1 MIPDL
6 GLPDKDGATLL
17 CQWRRRGVENPVLIL
32 TARDA
37 IEDRINGLDSG
48 ADDYLVKPFALA
60 ELQARVRA
68 LIRRYQ
74 GHSDNLLTDGDITLN
89 LQTQQV
95 LRQSQPVEVTPKE
108 FALLTRLIMRSGQTV
123 HRETLQQDIYS
134 GRTIRDQTRLKFIFI
149 ICAASSVKIAS
160 KPYAAWVT
168 VWRARNEQYA
178 PAINGVAGGYSAIFQ
193 LISVVWLWHE
203 SREQIGF
210 LVNETLSAKA
220 RNNHVE
226 KEIREAIASLLVPS
240 LVMVGFT
247 LLFSF
252 WAVTWIT
259 RPLNKLRASLA
270 NRSADNLTPL
280 PMYSD
285 MEEIGAVTTSLNQLL
300 ARLDHTIQ
308 QERLFTADAA
318 HELRTPL
325 AGIRLHLEL
334 MAQSGS
340 PQATPLINRID
351 QLMHTVE
358 QLLMLARAGQAMASG
373 HYDTVNWTE
382 SIIAPLSPEHEAKEH
397 TVLWPAH
404 STLTVQGTPS
414 CYV

>member
-1 MIPDL
+1 MKLLIVEDDLLLQEGLALALGNEGYALDCAATAAEADALIQSGEYSLVILDL

-123 HRETLQQDIYS
+123 PREPL
-134 GRTIRDQTRLKFIFI
+134 QTRLKFTFI
-149 ICAASSVKIAS
+149 ICGASSVKIAS

-178 PAINGVAGGYSAIFQ
+178 PAINGVAGGYSAIF
-193 LISVVWLWHE
+193 
-203 SREQIGF
+203 
-210 LVNETLSAKA
+210 
-220 RNNHVE
+220 
-226 KEIREAIASLLVPS
+226 
-240 LVMVGFT
+240 
-247 LLFSF
+247 
-252 WAVTWIT
+252 
-259 RPLNKLRASLA
+259 
-270 NRSADNLTPL
+270 
-280 PMYSD
+280 
-285 MEEIGAVTTSLNQLL
+285 
-300 ARLDHTIQ
+300 
-308 QERLFTADAA
+308 
-318 HELRTPL
+318 
-325 AGIRLHLEL
+325 
-334 MAQSGS
+334 
-340 PQATPLINRID
+340 
-351 QLMHTVE
+351 
-358 QLLMLARAGQAMASG
+358 
-373 HYDTVNWTE
+373 
-382 SIIAPLSPEHEAKEH
+382 
-397 TVLWPAH
+397 
-404 STLTVQGTPS
+404 STH
-414 CYV
+414 